1 MTRYSD
7 IIRSEGMLDLQ
18 RAYEINFYERANETC
33 LIFKSL
39 SNMSHLRR
47 VRHYY
52 YKRVQI
58 DFKQLERGIP
68 FHRVIDV
75 ITGNIFKGDKLDSL
89 LWAYSH
95 RTHTN
100 RFSKHIS
107 YYNPIAFLI
116 IRMYTIW
123 IESIHIIYTLFYK
136 NCLKKY
142 FCTYLF
148 AIKLVCALIQNLI
161 DAAGIV
167 ERDET
172 ETSVNTKEKFIT
184 I

>member
-1 MTRYSD
+1 
-7 IIRSEGMLDLQ
+7 MLDLQ

-58 DFKQLERGIP
+58 DFKQPERGIP

-75 ITGNIFKGDKLDSL
+75 ITGNIFKGDRLDSL
-89 LWAYSH
+89 LWAYSIH
-95 RTHTN
+95 RTHTH

-107 YYNPIAFLI
+107 YYNPIAFYI
-116 IRMYTIW
+116 ILHEYKAN
-123 IESIHIIYTLFYK
+123 IYKYK
-136 NCLKKY
+136 Y
-142 FCTYLF
+142 DY
-148 AIKLVCALIQNLI
+148 IKLLKIYIPFCHQARVCPDSKLY
-161 DAAGIV
+161 
-167 ERDET
+167 RRCWHR
-172 ETSVNTKEKFIT
+172 
-184 I
+184 